1 MPNAAPPM
9 LDDMAI
15 FVEVVDAGG
24 FTAASERLG
33 LRKSTV
39 SRRITAL
46 EEHLGARLLERTTRK
61 LRLTEAGQEYHA
73 RCSRIVAEAR
83 EANQAVADARGT
95 PRGTLRIATTQLFAE
110 TFLPPILA
118 AYLARYRFTEV
129 EIEFSQAK
137 VDLVAG
143 GFDLAIR
150 IGPLQDS
157 SLIARPLGKA
167 MTGCFAS
174 PAYLRER
181 GTPRAPGDLRTH
193 DCILV
198 GQSGSK
204 EEWPFAGPEG
214 ARTISVSGR
223 LRVGSLRVGHAIVR
237 AGLGIARLPTFLVME
252 DVRAGLLVPVLA
264 EWTPPSAPIHAVYPS
279 NRQPSPKLQAFLD
292 ILRDKL
298 AEAPWMQ
305 GNLDTPGPFTPP
317 PGRSTKRSRAAAP

>member
-1 MPNAAPPM
+1 
-9 LDDMAI
+9 
-15 FVEVVDAGG
+15 
-24 FTAASERLG
+24 
-33 LRKSTV
+33 
-39 SRRITAL
+39 
-46 EEHLGARLLERTTRK
+46 
-61 LRLTEAGQEYHA
+61 
-73 RCSRIVAEAR
+73 
-83 EANQAVADARGT
+83 
-95 PRGTLRIATTQLFAE
+95 LRISTTQLFAE

-118 AYLARYRFTEV
+118 AYLARYRYTEV

-150 IGPLQDS
+150 IGHLQDS

-181 GTPRAPGDLRTH
+181 GTPRAPEDLRTH

-214 ARTISVSGR
+214 ARVISVGGR
-223 LRVGSLRVGHAIVR
+223 LRVGSLRVGQAIVR
-237 AGLGIARLPTFLVME
+237 AGLGIARLPTFLVTE
-252 DVRAGLLVPVLA
+252 DLRAGLLVPVLT
-264 EWTPPSAPIHAVYPS
+264 EWMPPSAPIHAVYPS
-279 NRQPSPKLQAFLD
+279 NRQLSPKVQAFLE

-305 GNLDTPGPFTPP
+305 GNLDAPGPFTPP
-317 PGRSTKRSRAAAP
+317 PGRSPKRSGSPAR